1 MARAMRDKSKKLK
14 NGKKSRAAKRQPA
27 ASKPGIRDRAPGVLA
42 QGVGAVPRKPYGS
55 SDCSRR
61 MTLACWD
68 AKSQVHLGLPRP
80 VGPYTTVRV
89 TRRFTSPSAALLFGT
104 FKYDTAHPGS
114 VQSGKWSN
122 MVCTEAVNPADPINA
137 SANSV
142 KVSSPLTFLSAG
154 TSGAT
159 CVPSAFTVQILNPE
173 ALQTTTGIVYAGV
186 MNTQAMIGGRTESW
200 TDYFNRFVNFQSPR
214 LLSAA
219 KLALKG
225 VQISSYP
232 LDMTEISD
240 FTQLQQET
248 DGPHAMNNDAP
259 EPRGWT
265 PIMVMNPDA
274 VRLEYLV
281 TTEWR
286 VRFDLQNPA
295 SAGHQYHPMQTDSTW
310 NEMTKRAV
318 ALGNGVRDIAEVVA
332 DFGIAARYL
341 APVI

>member
-1 MARAMRDKSKKLK
+1 
-14 NGKKSRAAKRQPA
+14 
-27 ASKPGIRDRAPGVLA
+27 
-42 QGVGAVPRKPYGS
+42 
-55 SDCSRR
+55 
-61 MTLACWD
+61 
-68 AKSQVHLGLPRP
+68 
-80 VGPYTTVRV
+80 
-89 TRRFTSPSAALLFGT
+89 
-104 FKYDTAHPGS
+104 
-114 VQSGKWSN
+114 
-122 MVCTEAVNPADPINA
+122 
-137 SANSV
+137 
-142 KVSSPLTFLSAG
+142 
-154 TSGAT
+154 
-159 CVPSAFTVQILNPE
+159 
-173 ALQTTTGIVYAGV
+173 

-248 DGPHAMNNDAP
+248 DGLFAMDNTAP

-295 SAGHQYHPMQTDSTW
+295 SAGHQYHQMQTDSTW

-332 DFGIAARYL
+332 DIGIAARYL
-341 APVI
+341 APAI